1 MPEII
6 RVGIDVGSTTVKIIA
21 LNSLNKPIYGAYE
34 RHRADI
40 RSTIIS
46 VVKMACNEVKKYGE
60 DSVLSIV
67 VTGSGG
73 LAVSKWLS
81 IPFVQEVVAATTAVK
96 NLIPQTQVAIELGG
110 EDAKITYFD
119 NGIEQRMNGTCAGG
133 TGAFID
139 QMAALLETDADG
151 LNVLAENCSTIYPI
165 AARCGV
171 FAKTDIQPLINEGAR
186 REDIAASIFQ
196 AVVNQTISGLACGKP
211 IRGNVAFLGGP
222 LHFMDQLRYRF
233 IETLKLKPEEI
244 IVPENS
250 QLFVATGAAFSAE
263 TSEEALKEFNS
274 RKESGDPAYSETRTG
289 KENLSETSGKSAP
302 EETPKY
308 AFFTP
313 EELSSVVDSI
323 SEAELDE
330 VQRLE
335 PLFKDEKELEQ
346 FRVRHAANMAASG
359 NLDTTTGPVFLGL
372 DSGSTTTKAVLVDT
386 EGKIIWRFYD
396 VNGGNPVELAVK
408 VLKDLYRRIPSS
420 VHIARSCSTGYGE
433 ALFQAALGVD
443 SGEVE
448 TIAHFK
454 AADFF
459 VPGVEF
465 LLDIGGQDMKCLHMK
480 DGAITSIQLNEACS
494 SGCGSFLD
502 NFARSL
508 GMDIQSFSNKALL
521 AKKPVDLGSRCTVF
535 MNSRVK
541 QAQKEGASVGDISA
555 GLSYSVIK
563 NALFKVIKLRDPA
576 TLGSKIV
583 VQGGTFNNDAV
594 LRAFEKIVGK
604 DAVRPDVAGLMGAY
618 GAALIAREEWINQG
632 SDYNARSG
640 IAGHQAL
647 ESFKVDLDLTRCGG
661 CANNCLLT
669 INTFSS
675 TDGQSGERVRKFIT
689 GNRCERGAEMV
700 LQKTESG
707 VPDCSVVNTASGTEK
722 REKTEPLPNLFNWK
736 YKRLFRYQAL
746 KPSEAYRGD
755 VGILRVLNMYENYPF
770 WFTFFTKLGFRVRL
784 SPRSSRNIYEKGLE
798 TIPSESVCYPGK
810 ITHGHLQALLDAG
823 IKFIFYP
830 CAPYE
835 IKEDPGAGNHY
846 NCPIVTSYPEVL
858 KNNVEA
864 LRDSS
869 VLFMNPFLPIDNK
882 KALTQRL
889 FEEMGDK
896 FSIPFVEISGAVDAA
911 WAEQEKFRLETA
923 AKGEETLKY
932 LKENNLKGVVL
943 AGRPYH
949 LDPEINHGIPE
960 LITGLGLAVL
970 TEDSVA
976 PLGHI
981 ERPLRIIDQ
990 WTYHNRLYRAAQ
1002 FVSREENLELVQLTS
1017 FGCGLDAVTSDQVQ
1031 EILDAKGKMYTL
1043 IKIDEGSNLGAIRIR
1058 MRSLISA
1065 VKEREKS
1072 KIKRER
1078 KSSAYKR
1085 AVFTKKMKKQHTILA
1100 PQMSPI
1106 HFNILQK
1113 AFEYSGYNFVILPDV
1128 DPHCIDVGLKYVNN
1142 DACYPSII
1150 VAGQMIQALQSGKYD
1165 PDNTSLIITQ
1175 TGGGCR
1181 ATNYIGFIRR
1191 ALADCGFSQV
1201 PVISLSAQGFEGN
1214 PGFKISLPLIH
1225 RALMAVMIG
1234 DVLMRCLYRV
1244 RPYEK
1249 EKGSADSLGE
1259 KWTEAA
1265 KKQIKSLSIGKYK
1278 KLIREMV
1285 RDFDTLPLNPVHKK
1299 RVGVVGEIL
1308 VKFHPTANNN
1318 IVKVI
1323 EKEDGECVMPDL
1335 ADFLFYSISNGIFKH
1350 RKLGFPKSSERNARI
1365 LIFLLELYRKEIK
1378 AALKQSRRFLPPE
1391 SIYALQEGVDD
1402 IVSLGNMTGEGWFLT
1417 AEMVELIKSGVE
1429 TIACVQPFA
1438 CLPNHVTGKGM
1449 IKELRR
1455 RYPGANIAAIDY
1467 DPGASEVNQL
1477 NRLKLLLSNAKP
1489 GVHPDDTKKTI

>member
-1 MPEII
+1 MIPAK
-6 RVGIDVGSTTVKIIA
+6 S
-21 LNSLNKPIYGAYE
+21 KP
-34 RHRADI
+34 
-40 RSTIIS
+40 
-46 VVKMACNEVKKYGE
+46 
-60 DSVLSIV
+60 L
-67 VTGSGG
+67 
-73 LAVSKWLS
+73 
-81 IPFVQEVVAATTAVK
+81 P
-96 NLIPQTQVAIELGG
+96 
-110 EDAKITYFD
+110 
-119 NGIEQRMNGTCAGG
+119 
-133 TGAFID
+133 
-139 QMAALLETDADG
+139 
-151 LNVLAENCSTIYPI
+151 
-165 AARCGV
+165 
-171 FAKTDIQPLINEGAR
+171 
-186 REDIAASIFQ
+186 
-196 AVVNQTISGLACGKP
+196 
-211 IRGNVAFLGGP
+211 
-222 LHFMDQLRYRF
+222 
-233 IETLKLKPEEI
+233 TLKLQI
-244 IVPENS
+244 
-250 QLFVATGAAFSAE
+250 
-263 TSEEALKEFNS
+263 
-274 RKESGDPAYSETRTG
+274 
-289 KENLSETSGKSAP
+289 
-302 EETPKY
+302 
-308 AFFTP
+308 
-313 EELSSVVDSI
+313 
-323 SEAELDE
+323 
-330 VQRLE
+330 
-335 PLFKDEKELEQ
+335 
-346 FRVRHAANMAASG
+346 
-359 NLDTTTGPVFLGL
+359 FL
-372 DSGSTTTKAVLVDT
+372 
-386 EGKIIWRFYD
+386 
-396 VNGGNPVELAVK
+396 
-408 VLKDLYRRIPSS
+408 
-420 VHIARSCSTGYGE
+420 
-433 ALFQAALGVD
+433 
-443 SGEVE
+443 
-448 TIAHFK
+448 
-454 AADFF
+454 
-459 VPGVEF
+459 
-465 LLDIGGQDMKCLHMK
+465 
-480 DGAITSIQLNEACS
+480 
-494 SGCGSFLD
+494 FLD

-632 SDYNARSG
+632 SDYNARSS
-640 IAGHQAL
+640 IAGPQAL

-1002 FVSREENLELVQLTS
+1002 FVSQEEPEIPKNIPQ
-1017 FGCGLDAVTSDQVQ
+1017 GLAGEYRLRRSMRPRQVSVNPSAHHGLGLGMYAQVTSPLRRYGDLVSHQQ
-1031 EILDAKGKMYTL
+1031 LSLFLENRKTMDKETL
-1043 IKIDEGSNLGAIRIR
+1043 FDKIAQGDIAASECIKA
-1058 MRSLISA
+1058 
-1065 VKEREKS
+1065 ERESCFHWKLVYLLQNPQWQGEAVIVETGIPKA
-1072 KIKRER
+1072 KILIPE
-1078 KSSAYKR
+1078 
-1085 AVFTKKMKKQHTILA
+1085 LA
-1100 PQMSPI
+1100 MESQI
-1106 HFNILQK
+1106 NIPGNLQLNDRIKVK
-1113 AFEYSGYNFVILPDV
+1113 AENIELWNLKV
-1128 DPHCIDVGLKYVNN
+1128 D
-1142 DACYPSII
+1142 
-1150 VAGQMIQALQSGKYD
+1150 
-1165 PDNTSLIITQ
+1165 
-1175 TGGGCR
+1175 
-1181 ATNYIGFIRR
+1181 F
-1191 ALADCGFSQV
+1191 V
-1201 PVISLSAQGFEGN
+1201 PV
-1214 PGFKISLPLIH
+1214 
-1225 RALMAVMIG
+1225 
-1234 DVLMRCLYRV
+1234 
-1244 RPYEK
+1244 
-1249 EKGSADSLGE
+1249 
-1259 KWTEAA
+1259 
-1265 KKQIKSLSIGKYK
+1265 
-1278 KLIREMV
+1278 
-1285 RDFDTLPLNPVHKK
+1285 
-1299 RVGVVGEIL
+1299 
-1308 VKFHPTANNN
+1308 
-1318 IVKVI
+1318 
-1323 EKEDGECVMPDL
+1323 
-1335 ADFLFYSISNGIFKH
+1335 
-1350 RKLGFPKSSERNARI
+1350 
-1365 LIFLLELYRKEIK
+1365 
-1378 AALKQSRRFLPPE
+1378 
-1391 SIYALQEGVDD
+1391 
-1402 IVSLGNMTGEGWFLT
+1402 
-1417 AEMVELIKSGVE
+1417 
-1429 TIACVQPFA
+1429 
-1438 CLPNHVTGKGM
+1438 
-1449 IKELRR
+1449 
-1455 RYPGANIAAIDY
+1455 
-1467 DPGASEVNQL
+1467 
-1477 NRLKLLLSNAKP
+1477 
-1489 GVHPDDTKKTI
+1489 